1 MKIVNCPK
9 CKSPNDAATLH
20 GDWLL
25 CSICDHRW
33 FPSAATIDSIQT
45 TEIPL
50 ARNVTVKAMPSPM
63 AREVAP
69 RMGSGEYLPDE
80 PDTGAMTNRA
90 LTERVDG
97 RQSGM
102 MPAINPVQPS
112 GASQRPTLEVAP
124 GAGHSSP
131 GKSSP
136 GAGKGPGRPASQ
148 RPVAHDPET
157 GPTIDSDL
165 FDRLEEDARY
175 KRSEMKTIP
184 EIVFDDP
191 AKYRTSVPDSDQST
205 KVSCPV
211 CGHSYVSP
219 GTRHVCPQ
227 CGTAYDEGSSSIAA
241 GPEAK
246 DNLIGRT
253 LRGCLIDRK
262 LGEGGM
268 GTVYHAKQLSLDRS
282 VAVKVLPVDLA
293 RNKNFIQRF
302 EREAKS
308 LARINH
314 PNILQIYDFGDD
326 PQLGLYFMV
335 IEFVDGL
342 DLGEV
347 LNRRGLL
354 DQVEVLDLLRQ
365 SVMGLEAATEKNV
378 IHRDIKPDNLM
389 IGGNGLVK
397 VSDFGLAK
405 GYVAQVGVTAAGV
418 RVGTP
423 AFMSPEQCDGVEVD
437 FRSDIYNL
445 GATAFLCL
453 TGRLPFDGE
462 TPFAIMLKHK
472 TEAVPSLCAI
482 DPTISPKVDRLIG
495 RLLAKKPAERCE
507 NLRELIEDIESL
519 ETELAGTES
528 VLRKSR
534 GPFKA
539 LLGGGREASPRPR
552 ALPAEIP
559 VVENVELVDLPPAP
573 PAVASHSGA
582 RPGAAGKRRGS
593 SSGNLRRGHDV
604 PAIPTTPMDGMP
616 PLAVASMA
624 AGHSSAGHLS
634 PGHLSAGSQ
643 ASSSS
648 GEREYPG
655 RRSSRRLDVELT
667 QARERGRRTQLDNAV
682 ANGDRLAEG
691 GQLAEAAR
699 EWEVAAELADAEPS
713 LQKDLRRRAAG
724 ANRRVGVSRLLR
736 RCVIAAVSAVAAVA
750 AVWVGTPPVHNW
762 LADQWLKVRID
773 GLETITQPRQKVAA
787 LEDFVVNNSQPWA
800 WYVQT
805 FQKTYVIRAADV
817 ARSEIRMLDN
827 LPVAATADP
836 RQAGGPG
843 PEVAAVLALAK
854 DVTVTWET
862 VAQRAGEL
870 LAAAR
875 AQGRDSAT
883 FNPLRDVA
891 RQAETELATQ
901 RTDLERITQ
910 TRATGQAQLALE
922 LATAFRVRHPRA
934 GAAVVRLPLPGRI
947 RVPVFN
953 LELPSDLALHVD
965 GVAVPLL
972 QIAATDG
979 DPTAE
984 AVFCRNGERETAFE
998 VTADGFASVRQVIPG
1013 STATDERQLTVTMKP
1028 TPAWSVAY
1036 ANPTVAATFI
1046 PWVQVHALGGGLI
1059 VQHRDGVLVLR
1070 PADGAV
1076 AARIERQPPAAP
1088 GFARLWYPIGGTKML
1103 LAQDDG
1109 SVQLVAAA
1117 TLIPEQSVHRGSG
1130 EILAWA
1136 ELDLALQN
1144 GKRIHAAIERI
1155 PGVAPVGGGPA
1166 PAPAVILVA
1175 QDGERQYWKYTKLV
1189 SLKQIPQLISH
1200 DDRLY
1205 VFDDASL
1212 HLLEEDGTQVR
1223 VFNLPAP
1230 RVGAIIELPPLAQNR
1245 RDLLVP
1251 TATGALRLQLGTH
1264 QTPVVLAADPVFAQA
1279 GPSQLAV
1286 LDDTVLFA
1294 NDRASV
1300 LARFTPTGTVLWRQ
1314 EQPRPLGAMPTLS
1327 MTHIAIAD
1335 DQGTVLI
1342 RSRATGQI
1350 VQRMVH
1356 GIPLVGAPIFIELA
1370 NGPGV
1375 MVCDRS
1381 GTAAAYRL
1389 HK

>member
-1 MKIVNCPK
+1 MKIVTCPK
-9 CKSPNDAATLH
+9 CKSPNEAAKLH

-45 TEIPL
+45 TEIPQ
-50 ARNVTVKAMPSPM
+50 ARNVSVKTMPSPM

-102 MPAINPVQPS
+102 MPAINPVLPS
-112 GASQRPTLEVAP
+112 GASQRPTLDAAP
-124 GAGHSSP
+124 GVGHSSP

-136 GAGKGPGRPASQ
+136 GAGKGPGRPSSQ

-219 GTRHVCPQ
+219 GTKHVCPQ
-227 CGTAYDEGSSSIAA
+227 CGTAYDEDSSSIAA

-495 RLLAKKPAERCE
+495 RLLSKKPAERCE
-507 NLRELIEDIESL
+507 SLRELIEDIESL

-552 ALPAEIP
+552 VLPAEIP
-559 VVENVELVDLPPAP
+559 VVENIELVDLPPAP
-573 PAVASHSGA
+573 PAVASHSGG

-593 SSGNLRRGHDV
+593 SSGNLQRGHDV
-604 PAIPTTPMDGMP
+604 PAIPATPMDGMP
-616 PLAVASMA
+616 PLAVAPMA
-624 AGHSSAGHLS
+624 AGHLSAGHLS
-634 PGHLSAGSQ
+634 AGHVS
-643 ASSSS
+643 ASSQPSS
-648 GEREYPG
+648 SNGEREYPG
-655 RRSSRRLDVELT
+655 RRSSRRLDVELI

-691 GQLAEAAR
+691 GQLAEAAL
-699 EWEVAAELADAEPS
+699 EWQAAAELADAEPS

-736 RCVIAAVSAVAAVA
+736 RCVIAAVCASAAVA

-773 GLETITQPRQKVAA
+773 GLETVAQPRQKVAA

-817 ARSEIRMLDN
+817 ARSEIHTLEN
-827 LPVAATADP
+827 LPVATAADP

-843 PEVAAVLALAK
+843 PEAAMVLALAK

-875 AQGRDSAT
+875 VQGRDGAT
-883 FNPLRDVA
+883 FDPLREAA
-891 RQAETELATQ
+891 RQAENELATQ

-910 TRATGQAQLALE
+910 TRAAGQAQQALE
-922 LATAFRVRHPRA
+922 LAVAFRVRHPRA
-934 GAAVVRLPLPGRI
+934 GAALVRLPLPGRI

-972 QIAATDG
+972 PIAATDG

-984 AVFCRNGERETAFE
+984 AVFCRNGDRETAFE
-998 VTADGFASVRQVIPG
+998 VTAEGFASVRQVIPG
-1013 STATDERQLTVTMKP
+1013 STATAERLLTVTMKP

-1036 ANPTVAATFI
+1036 ANPAAAAMFI

-1076 AARIERQPPAAP
+1076 AARIERQSPAAP

-1155 PGVAPVGGGPA
+1155 PGVALVAGGPVQA
-1166 PAPAVILVA
+1166 PTVILVA
-1175 QDGERQYWKYTKLV
+1175 QDGQRQYWKYTKLN
-1189 SLKQIPQLISH
+1189 SLKQLPQLISH

-1223 VFNLPAP
+1223 VYNLPAP
-1230 RVGAIIELPPLAQNR
+1230 RVGAIVELPPLALNR

-1251 TATGALRLQLGTH
+1251 TANGALRLQLGTH

-1286 LDDTVLFA
+1286 LNDTVLFA

-1300 LARFTPTGTVLWRQ
+1300 LARFAPTGTVLWRQ

-1327 MTHIAIAD
+1327 MTYIAIAD
-1335 DQGTVLI
+1335 DQGTVSI

-1356 GIPLVGAPIFIELA
+1356 GIPLVGAPMFIELA
-1370 NGPGV
+1370 NGPGI

>member
-9 CKSPNDAATLH
+9 CKSPNDAASLQA
-20 GDWLL
+20 GWLV
-25 CSICDHRW
+25 CMICDHRW

-45 TEIPL
+45 TEIPQV
-50 ARNVTVKAMPSPM
+50 RNVTVKPMPSP
-63 AREVAP
+63 RIPEVAP
-69 RMGSGEYLPDE
+69 RMGSGEYMPDE
-80 PDTGAMTNRA
+80 PETGAMANRA

-102 MPAINPVQPS
+102 LPAINPLLS
-112 GASQRPTLEVAP
+112 AAASQRPTLDDAP
-124 GAGHSSP
+124 NIGHSSP

-136 GAGKGPGRPASQ
+136 GGVKSAGRPSSK

-227 CGTAYDEGSSSIAA
+227 CGTAYDEESSRIAA

-482 DPTISPKVDRLIG
+482 DPTISPKVDRLIT
-495 RLLAKKPAERCE
+495 RLLSKKPSARCD
-507 NLRELIEDIESL
+507 NLRELIEDIEAL
-519 ETELAGTES
+519 ETELAGTDS

-539 LLGGGREASPRPR
+539 LLGDGREASPRPR
-552 ALPAEIP
+552 AVPAEIP
-559 VVENVELVDLPPAP
+559 LVDQVELVDLPPAP
-573 PAVASHSGA
+573 PVLPAVASHSGG
-582 RPGAAGKRRGS
+582 RPGVSGKRRGS
-593 SSGNLRRGHDV
+593 SSGNLRRGLDA
-604 PAIPTTPMDGMP
+604 PAIPATPMAGIP
-616 PLAVASMA
+616 SLAVAPL
-624 AGHSSAGHLS
+624 SAGHGS
-634 PGHLSAGSQ
+634 SSGHLSA
-643 ASSSS
+643 SSS
-648 GEREYPG
+648 GEREQPG
-655 RRSSRRLDVELT
+655 RRSSRRMDVELT
-667 QARERGRRTQLDNAV
+667 QARERGRRTQLDSAI

-699 EWEVAAELADAEPS
+699 EWQAAAELADAEPA

-724 ANRRVGVSRLLR
+724 ANRRVGASRLLR
-736 RCVIAAVSAVAAVA
+736 RCVIAAVCASAAVA
-750 AVWVGTPPVHNW
+750 GVWVGTPPLHNW

-773 GLETITQPRQKVAA
+773 GLETVPQPRQRVAA
-787 LEDFVVNNSQPWA
+787 LEDFVINNSQPWS
-800 WYVQT
+800 WYVRV
-805 FQKTYVIRAADV
+805 FQQTYVIVAADK
-817 ARSEIRMLDN
+817 ARAVIVTLEN
-827 LPVAATADP
+827 LPVAANPNQHQPA
-836 RQAGGPG
+836 GPG
-843 PEVAAVLALAK
+843 PEVATVLSLAK
-854 DVTVTWET
+854 DATVPWET

-875 AQGRDSAT
+875 AQGRDGAA
-883 FNPLRDVA
+883 FDPLRETA
-891 RQAETELATQ
+891 RLAEGELTTQ

-910 TRATGQAQLALE
+910 TRAAGKAQTALE
-922 LATAFRVRHPRA
+922 LAAAFRTRHPRA
-934 GAAVVRLPLPGRI
+934 GAALVRLPLPGRI
-947 RVPVFN
+947 RVSVSN
-953 LELPSDLALHVD
+953 LELPTDLVLHVD
-965 GVAVPLL
+965 GLAVPLV
-972 QIAATDG
+972 ASTATDG

-984 AVFCRNGERETAFE
+984 AVICRNGDRETEFD
-998 VTADGFASVRQVIPG
+998 VTAEGFTSVRQVIAG
-1013 STATDERQLTVTMKP
+1013 STATAERLLTVTLKP
-1028 TPAWSVAY
+1028 APVWSVTY
-1036 ANPTVAATFI
+1036 ANPIAAAAFI
-1046 PWVQVHALGGGLI
+1046 PWVQVHALAGGMI

-1076 AARIERQPPAAP
+1076 AARLERQNQNSP
-1088 GFARLWYPIGGTKML
+1088 GFARLWHPIGGTKML

-1117 TLIPEQSVHRGSG
+1117 TLIPEQAVHRGTG

-1136 ELDLALQN
+1136 DLDLALQN

-1155 PGVAPVGGGPA
+1155 AVVPPLAGGPA
-1166 PAPAVILVA
+1166 PASAVVLVA
-1175 QDGERQYWKYTKLV
+1175 QDGERQFWKYTKLRSV
-1189 SLKQIPQLISH
+1189 TQLPQLISH

-1205 VFDDASL
+1205 VFDDAAL
-1212 HLLEEDGTQVR
+1212 HLLEEDGTPVR
-1223 VFNLPAP
+1223 VFNLPAA
-1230 RVGAIIELPPLAQNR
+1230 RIGTLVELPQMAQNR

-1251 TATGALRLQLGTH
+1251 TANGTLRLQLGTH
-1264 QTPVVLAADPVFAQA
+1264 QDPVRMAADPVFAQV
-1279 GPSQLAV
+1279 GPAQVAV
-1286 LDDTVLFA
+1286 LNDTVLFA
-1294 NDRASV
+1294 NDRVSL
-1300 LARFTPTGTVLWRQ
+1300 LARFAPTGAVLWRQ
-1314 EQPRPLGAMPTLS
+1314 EHPRPLGAMPALS
-1327 MTHIAIAD
+1327 ATHIAITD
-1335 DQGTVLI
+1335 DQGTVSI
-1342 RSRATGQI
+1342 RARATGQI
-1350 VQRMVH
+1350 VQRVVH
-1356 GIPLVGAPIFIELA
+1356 GTPLVGAPIFIELA
-1370 NGPGV
+1370 TGPGL
-1375 MVCDRS
+1375 MVCDRA
-1381 GTAAAYRL
+1381 GLAAAYRL

>member
-9 CKSPNDAATLH
+9 CKSPNDAAAQQ

-33 FPSAATIDSIQT
+33 FPSAATMDSIQT
-45 TEIPL
+45 AEFPQ
-50 ARNVTVKAMPSPM
+50 ARNVTVKSMPSPM

-69 RMGSGEYLPDE
+69 RLGSGEYLPDE
-80 PDTGAMTNRA
+80 PDAGAMANRA

-102 MPAINPVQPS
+102 VPAINPVLPS
-112 GASQRPTLEVAP
+112 GASQRPTLDAAP
-124 GAGHSSP
+124 RVGYSSP

-136 GAGKGPGRPASQ
+136 GAGKGPGRPSAQ

-205 KVSCPV
+205 KVACPV

-219 GTRHVCPQ
+219 GRRHVCPQ
-227 CGTAYDEGSSSIAA
+227 CGTAYDEDSDSIAV

-495 RLLAKKPAERCE
+495 RLLAKKPADRCE
-507 NLRELIEDIESL
+507 SLRELIEDIESL

-573 PAVASHSGA
+573 PAVASHSGG
-582 RPGAAGKRRGS
+582 RSGAAAKRRGS
-593 SSGNLRRGHDV
+593 SSGNLRRGNDV
-604 PAIPTTPMDGMP
+604 PAIPATPVDGMP
-616 PLAVASMA
+616 PLAVAPMA
-624 AGHSSAGHLS
+624 AGHLSA
-634 PGHLSAGSQ
+634 GHLSAGSQ
-643 ASSSS
+643 PSSSS

-655 RRSSRRLDVELT
+655 RRSSRRLDVELS

-699 EWEVAAELADAEPS
+699 EWEAAAELADAEPS

-724 ANRRVGVSRLLR
+724 AIRRVGVSRLLR
-736 RCVIAAVSAVAAVA
+736 RCVMVAVCVGTAVA

-773 GLETITQPRQKVAA
+773 GLETIAQPRQKVAA
-787 LEDFVVNNSQPWA
+787 LEDFVLNNSQPWA

-805 FQKTYVIRAADV
+805 FQSPYVIRAADV
-817 ARSEIRMLDN
+817 ARSEIHTLEN
-827 LPVAATADP
+827 LPVANATDP
-836 RQAGGPG
+836 SQSGPR
-843 PEVAAVLALAK
+843 PEIAMVLALAK

-875 AQGRDSAT
+875 AQGRDGAA
-883 FNPLRDVA
+883 FDPLREAA

-901 RTDLERITQ
+901 RTDLERIIQ
-910 TRATGQAQLALE
+910 TRAAGQAQQALE
-922 LATAFRVRHPRA
+922 LAAAFRVRHPRA
-934 GAAVVRLPLPGRI
+934 GAALVRLPLPGRI
-947 RVPVFN
+947 RVPVSN
-953 LELPSDLALHVD
+953 LELPSDLALHID

-972 QIAATDG
+972 PTAATDG

-984 AVFCRNGERETAFE
+984 AVFCRNGDRETAFE
-998 VTADGFASVRQVIPG
+998 VTADGFASVRQIIPG
-1013 STATDERQLTVTMKP
+1013 STATAERLLTVTMKP
-1028 TPAWSVAY
+1028 SPAWSVAY
-1036 ANPTVAATFI
+1036 ANPAAAATFI

-1076 AARIERQPPAAP
+1076 AARIERQSPAAP
-1088 GFARLWYPIGGTKML
+1088 GFAPLWYPIGGTKML

-1109 SVQLVAAA
+1109 SVQLVAAS
-1117 TLIPEQSVHRGSG
+1117 TLIPEQFVHRGSG

-1155 PGVAPVGGGPA
+1155 PGVAPVAGGPA
-1166 PAPAVILVA
+1166 PAPTLVLVA
-1175 QDGERQYWKYTKLV
+1175 QDGERQYWKYTKLN
-1189 SLKQIPQLISH
+1189 SLKQLPQLISH

-1230 RVGAIIELPPLAQNR
+1230 RIGAIVQLPPLAQNR

-1251 TATGALRLQLGTH
+1251 TANGTLRLQLGTH

-1279 GPSQLAV
+1279 GPAQLAV
-1286 LDDTVLFA
+1286 LNDTVLFA

-1300 LARFTPTGTVLWRQ
+1300 LARFAPTGTILWRQ
-1314 EQPRPLGAMPTLS
+1314 EQPRPLGALPTLS
-1327 MTHIAIAD
+1327 VTHIAIAD
-1335 DQGTVLI
+1335 NQGTVTI

-1356 GIPLVGAPIFIELA
+1356 GTPLVGAPLFIELA
-1370 NGPGV
+1370 NGPGLV
-1375 MVCDRS
+1375 VCDRS

>member
-1 MKIVNCPK
+1 MKIVTCPK
-9 CKSPNDAATLH
+9 CKSPNDDTTLQ
-20 GDWLL
+20 GGWML
-25 CSICDHRW
+25 CAICDNRW

-45 TEIPL
+45 TEIPHARPTPAKPLVTPMTTPLPARL
-50 ARNVTVKAMPSPM
+50 AQRID
-63 AREVAP
+63 
-69 RMGSGEYLPDE
+69 SGEYLPDE
-80 PDTGAMTNRA
+80 PGTGVMANRA

-102 MPAINPVQPS
+102 LPSLNPGVAAAINQRLADAPS
-112 GASQRPTLEVAP
+112 V
-124 GAGHSSP
+124 GHASP

-136 GAGKGPGRPASQ
+136 GGGHGAGRPSAS

-205 KVSCPV
+205 KVTCPV

-227 CGTAYDEGSSSIAA
+227 CGTAYDEESSRIAA
-241 GPEAK
+241 GPDSQ

-335 IEFVDGL
+335 IEYVDGL

-389 IGGNGLVK
+389 ISSNGLVK

-437 FRSDIYNL
+437 FHSDIYNL

-482 DPTISPKVDRLIG
+482 DPTISLKVDRLIS
-495 RLLAKKPAERCE
+495 RLLAKKPSERCDS
-507 NLRELIEDIESL
+507 LRQLIEDIESL

-539 LLGGGREASPRPR
+539 LLGDGREVSPRPR
-552 ALPAEIP
+552 LVPAELP
-559 VVENVELVDLPPAP
+559 LLDQVEVVDLPNDPPAL
-573 PAVASHSGA
+573 PAVASQSSS
-582 RPGAAGKRRGS
+582 RPSPIAPASRRGPTPA
-593 SSGNLRRGHDV
+593 RRL
-604 PAIPTTPMDGMP
+604 PAESAIPPTPLDGIP
-616 PLAVASMA
+616 PLAVAS
-624 AGHSSAGHLS
+624 L
-634 PGHLSAGSQ
+634 
-643 ASSSS
+643 SSSS
-648 GEREYPG
+648 SSSSADNSG
-655 RRSSRRLDVELT
+655 RRPSRRLDVELT
-667 QARERGRRTQLDNAV
+667 QARERGRRSQLEV
-682 ANGDRLAEG
+682 TIANGDRLAEA

-699 EWEVAAELADAEPS
+699 EWQAAAEMPDIDLAVEQD
-713 LQKDLRRRAAG
+713 LLRRVARAH
-724 ANRRVGVSRLLR
+724 RRVGAARLLR
-736 RCVIAAVSAVAAVA
+736 RCALAVVGAGALVVGAWA
-750 AVWVGTPPVHNW
+750 GTPPLHNW

-773 GLETITQPRQKVAA
+773 GLETIPQTRQKIAA
-787 LEDFVVNNSQPWA
+787 LDDFIDNNSQPWA
-800 WYVQT
+800 WYVNA
-805 FQKTYVIRAADV
+805 FHRPYVIQ
-817 ARSEIRMLDN
+817 
-827 LPVAATADP
+827 AATAAKVEIQRLENLPIVKAIDP
-836 RQAGGPG
+836 QQATGPG
-843 PEVAAVLALAK
+843 TEVAAVLGLAK
-854 DVTVTWET
+854 DVTVPWET

-870 LAAAR
+870 LSAAR
-875 AQGRDSAT
+875 VQGRDGT
-883 FNPLRDVA
+883 QFDPLREAA
-891 RQAETELATQ
+891 RLAEAELIAQ
-901 RTDLERITQ
+901 RTDLERIN
-910 TRATGQAQLALE
+910 QARIGGRTAQALALA
-922 LATAFRVRHPRA
+922 ATFRTRHARA
-934 GAAVVRLPLPGRI
+934 GAALARLPFPGRI
-947 RVPVFN
+947 RVMVSS
-953 LELPSDLALHVD
+953 LELPADLNLHVD
-965 GVAVPLL
+965 GVNVPL
-972 QIAATDG
+972 QVVDASEG
-979 DPTAE
+979 NPTVE
-984 AVFCRNGERETAFE
+984 AVICRSGDRETAFDIS
-998 VTADGFASVRQVIPG
+998 ADGFTSLRQVIPG
-1013 STATDERQLTVTMKP
+1013 STATAERLQTVLLKP
-1028 TPAWSVAY
+1028 APVWSVTY
-1036 ANPTVAATFI
+1036 AMPSVTATFVQ
-1046 PWVQVHALGGGLI
+1046 WVQVHALAGGML
-1059 VQHRDGVLVLR
+1059 VQHRDGIMVLR
-1070 PADGAV
+1070 PNDGAV
-1076 AARIERQPPAAP
+1076 L
-1088 GFARLWYPIGGTKML
+1088 ARLERETANSPTFSRLWFPLTGSKML
-1103 LAQDDG
+1103 LAQDNG
-1109 SVQLVAAA
+1109 VVQLVAAA
-1117 TLIPEQSVHRGSG
+1117 TLVPEMSVHRGLG
-1130 EILAWA
+1130 ETLAWA
-1136 ELDLALQN
+1136 DLDLALQN
-1144 GKRIHAAIERI
+1144 GRHIHAAIERV
-1155 PGVAPVGGGPA
+1155 PAAATAGGGAA
-1166 PAPAVILVA
+1166 PATVSLVA
-1175 QDGERQYWKYTKLV
+1175 QDGEKQYWRYAKLRSV
-1189 SLKQIPQLISH
+1189 NQLPQLISH

-1205 VFDDASL
+1205 VFDDAAL
-1212 HLLEEDGTQVR
+1212 HLLEQDGTVVR
-1223 VFNLPAP
+1223 VFALPAE
-1230 RVGAIIELPPLAQNR
+1230 RIGAVVELPKLPQNH

-1251 TATGALRLQLGTH
+1251 TVNGTLRLQLGTH
-1264 QTPVVLAADPVFAQA
+1264 QDPVRLLADPVFAQA
-1279 GPSQLAV
+1279 GPAQVTV

-1294 NDRASV
+1294 NDRAAL
-1300 LARFTPTGTVLWRQ
+1300 LARFAPSGAVLWRQ
-1314 EQPRPLGAMPTLS
+1314 ERTRPLGALPAMS
-1327 MTHIAIAD
+1327 ATHVAIVD
-1335 DQGTVLI
+1335 DVGTISIYARASGKLVQRVVHGTPLAGAPVFVDL
-1342 RSRATGQI
+1342 ATGQ
-1350 VQRMVH
+1350 
-1356 GIPLVGAPIFIELA
+1356 GL
-1370 NGPGV
+1370 
-1375 MVCDRS
+1375 MVCDRAGLS
-1381 GTAAAYRL
+1381 VAYRI